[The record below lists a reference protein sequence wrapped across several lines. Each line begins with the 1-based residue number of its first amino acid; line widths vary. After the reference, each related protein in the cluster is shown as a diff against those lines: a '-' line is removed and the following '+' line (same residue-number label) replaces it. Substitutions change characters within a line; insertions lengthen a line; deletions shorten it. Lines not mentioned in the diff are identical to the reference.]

1 MSFINSIWWIIPLL
15 ITCFSGL
22 LCPAIGTVLI
32 THKRLLQVN
41 LISHCVLP
49 GLALALALGIDPSIG
64 GVLSGLVGAIAAES
78 LTKKR
83 NQNYEAVMNTILAG
97 SLGLGVLLIPL
108 LGIRID
114 LESVLFGDLLTA
126 NLSDLLRTL
135 IAFSAFI
142 CLMIFGYD
150 KLVHI
155 GLDPEGASSSGVNVS
170 FLNLA
175 LGFTTALVIVSSMSA
190 VGVILVIAL
199 LSTPTLFGLEQAPSL
214 SIAMFRSSILGLVIS
229 LTGFLLALILNLAPG
244 PLISVLC
251 VAFLV
256 FLPKDKAWI

>member
-1 MSFINSIWWIIPLL
+1 MSFVNSIWWIIPLL
-15 ITCFSGL
+15 ITCFSGV
-22 LCPAIGTVLI
+22 LCPAMGTVLI

-49 GLALALALGIDPSIG
+49 GLALALALGIDPAIG
-64 GVLSGLVGAIAAES
+64 GVFSGLVGAIAAES
-78 LTKKR
+78 LTNKK

-97 SLGLGVLLIPL
+97 SLGFGVLLIPL

-114 LESVLFGDLLTA
+114 LEAVLFGDLLTA

-135 IAFSAFI
+135 ISFLAFI

-150 KLVHI
+150 KLIHI
-155 GLDPEGASSSGVNVS
+155 GLDPEGAASSGVNVS
-170 FLNLA
+170 LLNLA
-175 LGFTTALVIVSSMSA
+175 LGLTTALVIVSSMSA

-199 LSTPTLFGLEQAPSL
+199 LSTPTLLGLQQAKSL
-214 SIAMFRSSILGLVIS
+214 WIAMVRSSIFG
-229 LTGFLLALILNLAPG
+229 LALSLIGFWVAFILNLAPG

-251 VAFLV
+251 VVSLV
-256 FLPKDKAWI
+256 FLSKKK